1 MKFVFQWNDSI
12 FCSAPGG
19 AMACV
24 GAAVWDGLVEGGS
37 VSPGLP
43 AGNNSDHVLA
53 FRGWS
58 PPTQS
63 TGQKAEY
70 EGKHPD
76 CTNRIEN

>member
-58 PPTQS
+58 PPTKPACEKNEDES
-63 TGQKAEY
+63 KDPY
-70 EGKHPD
+70 RS
-76 CTNRIEN
+76 NRIDN